1 MSEPETRQKT
11 YGTSQVARIAGVH
24 PNTVRLYEQWGFIPP
39 VTRQRNGY
47 RVFSEQHVALMCLAR
62 AAFRCDFV
70 EGGIRKKAVE
80 LVRTAANGNLGQAL
94 DMAYGYL
101 EHIQKEREKAEE
113 ALALAEEWVNGRSAN
128 EDVTLFK
135 RGDVAKLLN
144 TSIDVLR
151 DWERNGLIDIPRAEN
166 NYRVY
171 GPAEINRLKIIR
183 TLRQANYSM
192 MAVLRM
198 LSYIDKGNKED
209 IRGVVDMP
217 PPGEDIVSATDKWI
231 STLIQS
237 EADAHD
243 VISQLEEL
251 NRKTAAP

>member
-1 MSEPETRQKT
+1 MNKYGTLKT
-11 YGTSQVARIAGVH
+11 YSTSQVARMAGVH

-39 VTRQRNGY
+39 VPRRQNGY
-47 RVFSEQHVALMCLAR
+47 RVYSERHAALMCLAR

-70 EGGIRKKAVE
+70 EGGIRKKAAE
-80 LVRTAANGNLGQAL
+80 LVRTAAGGNLGQAL
-94 DMAYGYL
+94 EMAYGYL
-101 EHIQKEREKAEE
+101 EHIKKERGKAEE
-113 ALALAEEWVNGRSAN
+113 ALTLAGEWVNGASAN
-128 EDVTLFK
+128 EGMTFFK
-135 RGDVAKLLN
+135 RGDVAKLLH

-166 NYRVY
+166 NYRIY
-171 GPAEINRLKIIR
+171 GPKEINRLKIIR

-198 LSYIDKGNKED
+198 LAYVDKGNKNDLRAAVDTPPPEED
-209 IRGVVDMP
+209 I
-217 PPGEDIVSATDKWI
+217 ISATDRWI

-243 VISQLEEL
+243 VISQLEKL
-251 NRKTAAP
+251 SGGR